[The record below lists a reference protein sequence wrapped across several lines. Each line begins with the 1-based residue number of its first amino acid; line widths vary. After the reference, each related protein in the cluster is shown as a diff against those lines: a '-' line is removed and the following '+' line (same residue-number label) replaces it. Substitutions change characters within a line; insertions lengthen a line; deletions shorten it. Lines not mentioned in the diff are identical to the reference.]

1 MLRDKRVPAKLMKR
15 LRDLGE
21 RLQQLRQ
28 LRGKKIEL
36 SLRSKKKK
44 LKD

>member
-21 RLQQLRQ
+21 RLQQSKQ
-28 LRGKKIEL
+28 LREKKIVS